1 MGILVTVHGIF
12 CIHFTFWM
20 FHERCLGDRHVVNI
34 WVAVAQFPV
43 LQYAFNV
50 FCLALSDY
58 KFLFGELERNIA
70 QFLVFCHA
78 LILLC
83 LVLRHWKL
91 LFGGMETNI
100 DNVIPVES
108 QWQLWYLT
116 CCHLNQVIVR
126 EHASGFGPTEKVCFL
141 SVHRVLPAC
150 NGAPFKCSFP
160 MLWKINCTQRFSL
173 CFLFVIIIIFFLCNS
188 IHHNNS
194 VWL

>member
-1 MGILVTVHGIF
+1 
-12 CIHFTFWM
+12 
-20 FHERCLGDRHVVNI
+20 
-34 WVAVAQFPV
+34 
-43 LQYAFNV
+43 
-50 FCLALSDY
+50 
-58 KFLFGELERNIA
+58 
-70 QFLVFCHA
+70 
-78 LILLC
+78 
-83 LVLRHWKL
+83 
-91 LFGGMETNI
+91 METNI

-173 CFLFVIIIIFFLCNS
+173 CFLFVIIIIFSATVFTTTIQFDYNTIAGRIRELAFLNPEV
-188 IHHNNS
+188 NWLRS
-194 VWL
+194 VNASSVVLAVLYYSSLAISHLWYAVIASWSHICSPICVW